1 MAEPFIPDP
10 EAVPFRE
17 RYLPAVPDIEVEPP
31 PGLPPKED
39 IVEPVV
45 NEPDQRIP
53 YDLEAA
59 YRSGMTMRQLAS
71 LLSEDAGMDYDALH
85 GDGFSDEEIVERL
98 VITRE
103 TTPDKAI
110 LEGVGRGVTQ
120 FGPAMAGAKLAATAS
135 LPLAP
140 LAGPFAPAVPF
151 VAGTL
156 GFGAGLW
163 AGTELE
169 DAMFS
174 EVPISPTVRPYMEGA
189 RTFGENLSLLTMPWA
204 FPAKASALPQQLR
217 YLNPLRK
224 TWGGISRTAKE
235 RPLTFGAAELS
246 ANTTSALGA
255 YLAEK
260 SSPGKTAPRI
270 GYEIMGGVLN
280 PTTLLLNQSVGIGQG
295 AARALE
301 RFTEA
306 GRDRAAARLLVG
318 AMDQLEDDP
327 QALLKLFGEEDELA
341 KFAKEL
347 GVEYTPRSAAQL
359 TGART
364 FVLIEQALSRN
375 NAKYSNQVRNA
386 INTNLAGAQRMIDMM
401 IQTGDPKLI
410 EEASKIKKRLVTNIV
425 EARLAQALDEAD
437 HHVSKLKIDDP
448 EAVEEAGK
456 RVHTIVKQALDD
468 VADQR
473 NALWEAV
480 DQTLPA
486 DARNIEEVFGEHE
499 DIFAA
504 YMETKPSQYPPVIR
518 SYLEKI
524 FRADVAP
531 EEAAAKISVAARK
544 AQGKVTS
551 SQDKIQDLADK
562 FPDDYRAFQEA
573 AQGAGLREYA
583 RRPEEVRR
591 ALAGRLPLGE
601 EVADPLHPRVL
612 RGEGEDTGTFVVAL
626 EGEAEPFD
634 PVNFDALTDQ
644 LAAITRAGRAKG
656 ASAVEKRIAQFAEL
670 ESTSLQNQRRVMEE
684 SALAAAERRVAAP
697 PGEGAAE
704 PIITLRDL
712 KLFRSQM
719 GNEAATARAAQD
731 WTKVNIYGDMAA
743 AAQRD
748 IEAISVDGRSAEVI
762 DAFNT
767 AKAFSKAEHDAFT
780 RSFGGKI
787 LRRTGAGEQR
797 IDPELLHE
805 ALTQGSSSA
814 TALRM
819 NQLREALE
827 LTAEEGGGISPAQ
840 IKRLL
845 TLRDAEELI
854 LREGARNV
862 IDTTTGR
869 VNVRALNNWLDK
881 NRRSLKDFPDLV
893 RDLSD
898 ARTAEILFK
907 QLGDTQSLAFKKMEA
922 SAVWHQFLGT
932 NDRNPIR
939 VLDMALADGKGAGG
953 DPIRA
958 LTQLAKMAS
967 NKPLI
972 REMAKKLNIPEGV
985 DAEELIK
992 RGFRDSFLD
1001 RAYVYAGGTGD
1012 SSLNF
1017 GAFRD
1022 WLFKPV
1028 EAGQPSRMKVM
1039 RDFGIIDEA
1048 DAGRLNVLVREA
1060 EKIQK
1065 SLLSGEDIGEMLVDA
1080 PQAIVDLVERL
1091 AGSTLG
1097 TELGRKAPGRGSGIL
1112 EATAGIRLV
1121 KNYWNKVPATQL
1133 REILWKASQDPE
1145 QMALMIEKGMKQQ
1158 KRKAIDVSR
1167 RVHTWL
1173 QGAGFD
1179 LLPLDPDEL
1188 EYVPEE
1194 EYRPVEPPSR
1204 GISPRP
1210 TVEDIGYPQLYRP
1223 PSPPTPTAPP
1233 PQAMAPPQPPAPPMP
1248 SPQGQSVPQPPPGE
1262 GVTPERSQYAAYFP
1276 NDPISGLIRQQ
1287 EQMGIAALMQQ
1298 MQGQQQ
1304 A

>member
-71 LLSEDAGMDYDALH
+71 LLAEDADMDYDALH

-103 TTPDKAI
+103 TTPSEAI
-110 LEGVGRGVTQ
+110 LEGVGRGVAQ
-120 FGPAMAGAKLAATAS
+120 FAPAMAGAKLAATAS
-135 LPLAP
+135 LPFAP
-140 LAGPFAPAVPF
+140 LAGPYAPVVPF
-151 VAGTL
+151 AAGVI

-224 TWGGISRTAKE
+224 MWGGISRTAKE

-246 ANTTSALGA
+246 ANTTSAIGA

-260 SSPGKTAPRI
+260 SAPGKTAPRI
-270 GYEIMGGVLN
+270 GYELMGGVLN
-280 PTTLLLNQSVGIGQG
+280 PTTLLLNQSVGIGQY

-341 KFAKEL
+341 KFVKEYNDDL
-347 GVEYTPRSAAQL
+347 FTTGGQKLVDEEGLKYTPRSAAQL

-375 NAKYSNQVRNA
+375 NAKYSSQVRNA
-386 INTNLAGAQRMIDMM
+386 INTNLAGAQRMIDLM

-410 EEASKIKKRLVTNIV
+410 EEASKIKMRLVANVV

-437 HHVSKLKIDDP
+437 HYVSKLKIDDP

-456 RVHTIVKQALDD
+456 RTHAIVRQAQKD

-473 NALWEAV
+473 NVLWDAV

-486 DARNIEEVFGEHE
+486 DARNIEEVFKEHE

-518 SYLEKI
+518 SYLQNV
-524 FRADVAP
+524 FRVGVDPEEVA
-531 EEAAAKISVAARK
+531 EAAAAQISVAARK
-544 AQGKVTS
+544 AQSKVTS
-551 SQDKIQDLADK
+551 AQDKTQDLADK
-562 FPDDYRAFQEA
+562 FPDDYRAFQDA
-573 AQGAGLREYA
+573 AQGFGLRRLGRKSDEIRTA
-583 RRPEEVRR
+583 LEGRPALDEE
-591 ALAGRLPLGE
+591 LL
-601 EVADPLHPRVL
+601 DPLHPRVVQEEVM
-612 RGEGEDTGTFVVAL
+612 GIQVNL
-626 EGEAEPFD
+626 EGAATPGDYGDVGFENISFD
-634 PVNFDALTDQ
+634 KLVEQ
-644 LAAITRAGRAKG
+644 LADIVRVGGERG
-656 ASAVEKRIAQFAEL
+656 SSAAEKRIAQFAEL

-719 GNEAATARAAQD
+719 GNEGATARAAQD

-748 IEAISVDGRSAEVI
+748 IEAISVEGRSAEVI

-805 ALTQGSSSA
+805 ALTQGTSSA

-840 IKRLL
+840 AKRLL

-881 NRRSLKDFPDLV
+881 HTRSLKDFPDHV

-958 LTQLAKMAS
+958 LTQLAKMAN
-967 NKPLI
+967 NKPLVQGL
-972 REMAKKLNIPEGV
+972 AKK
-985 DAEELIK
+985 
-992 RGFRDSFLD
+992 
-1001 RAYVYAGGTGD
+1001 T
-1012 SSLNF
+1012 
-1017 GAFRD
+1017 
-1022 WLFKPV
+1022 
-1028 EAGQPSRMKVM
+1028 
-1039 RDFGIIDEA
+1039 
-1048 DAGRLNVLVREA
+1048 
-1060 EKIQK
+1060 
-1065 SLLSGEDIGEMLVDA
+1065 
-1080 PQAIVDLVERL
+1080 
-1091 AGSTLG
+1091 
-1097 TELGRKAPGRGSGIL
+1097 
-1112 EATAGIRLV
+1112 
-1121 KNYWNKVPATQL
+1121 
-1133 REILWKASQDPE
+1133 
-1145 QMALMIEKGMKQQ
+1145 
-1158 KRKAIDVSR
+1158 
-1167 RVHTWL
+1167 
-1173 QGAGFD
+1173 
-1179 LLPLDPDEL
+1179 
-1188 EYVPEE
+1188 
-1194 EYRPVEPPSR
+1194 
-1204 GISPRP
+1204 
-1210 TVEDIGYPQLYRP
+1210 
-1223 PSPPTPTAPP
+1223 
-1233 PQAMAPPQPPAPPMP
+1233 
-1248 SPQGQSVPQPPPGE
+1248 
-1262 GVTPERSQYAAYFP
+1262 
-1276 NDPISGLIRQQ
+1276 
-1287 EQMGIAALMQQ
+1287 
-1298 MQGQQQ
+1298 
-1304 A
+1304 

>member
-1 MAEPFIPDP
+1 
-10 EAVPFRE
+10 
-17 RYLPAVPDIEVEPP
+17 
-31 PGLPPKED
+31 
-39 IVEPVV
+39 
-45 NEPDQRIP
+45 
-53 YDLEAA
+53 
-59 YRSGMTMRQLAS
+59 
-71 LLSEDAGMDYDALH
+71 
-85 GDGFSDEEIVERL
+85 
-98 VITRE
+98 
-103 TTPDKAI
+103 
-110 LEGVGRGVTQ
+110 
-120 FGPAMAGAKLAATAS
+120 
-135 LPLAP
+135 
-140 LAGPFAPAVPF
+140 
-151 VAGTL
+151 
-156 GFGAGLW
+156 
-163 AGTELE
+163 
-169 DAMFS
+169 
-174 EVPISPTVRPYMEGA
+174 
-189 RTFGENLSLLTMPWA
+189 MPWA

-224 TWGGISRTAKE
+224 MWGGISRTAKE

-246 ANTTSALGA
+246 ANTTSAMGA

-260 SSPGKTAPRI
+260 SAPGKTAPRI

-280 PTTLLLNQSVGIGQG
+280 PTTLLLNQSVGIGQY

-347 GVEYTPRSAAQL
+347 GIEYTPRSAAQL

-386 INTNLAGAQRMIDMM
+386 INTNLDGAQRMIDLM

-410 EEASKIKKRLVTNIV
+410 EEASKIKMRLVANVV

-437 HHVSKLKIDDP
+437 HYVSKLRIDDP

-486 DARNIEEVFGEHE
+486 DARNIEDVFKEHE

-518 SYLEKI
+518 SYLETV

-544 AQGKVTS
+544 AQSKVTS
-551 SQDKIQDLADK
+551 AQDKTQDLADK
-562 FPDDYRAFQEA
+562 FPDDYRAFQDA
-573 AQGAGLREYA
+573 AQGFGLRRLGRKSDEIRTA
-583 RRPEEVRR
+583 LEGRTALDEE
-591 ALAGRLPLGE
+591 LL
-601 EVADPLHPRVL
+601 DPLHPRVVREEAL
-612 RGEGEDTGTFVVAL
+612 GIQVNL
-626 EGEAEPFD
+626 EGEATPGDYGDVGFENISFD
-634 PVNFDALTDQ
+634 KLVEQ
-644 LAAITRAGRAKG
+644 LADIVRVGGERG
-656 ASAVEKRIAQFAEL
+656 SSAAEKRIAQFAEL
-670 ESTSLQNQRRVMEE
+670 ELTSLQNQRRVMEE
-684 SALAAAERRVAAP
+684 SVLVAAEKRAAALPAI
-697 PGEGAAE
+697 EGVGVEEVTE

-719 GNEAATARAAQD
+719 GNEGATARAAQD

-748 IEAISVDGRSAEVI
+748 IEAISVEGRSAEVI

-805 ALTQGSSSA
+805 ALTQGTSSA

-958 LTQLAKMAS
+958 LTQLAKMAN

-972 REMAKKLNIPEGV
+972 QGLAKKLNIPEGV
-985 DAEELIK
+985 DAGELIR

-1017 GAFRD
+1017 GAFRE

-1028 EAGQPSRMKVM
+1028 EAGQSSRMKVM

-1133 REILWKASQDPE
+1133 REILWKASQDPA

-1194 EYRPVEPPSR
+1194 EYRPVEPPSGVR
-1204 GISPRP
+1204 G
-1210 TVEDIGYPQLYRP
+1210 TGYPQLYRP
-1223 PSPPTPTAPP
+1223 PPTAPP
-1233 PQAMAPPQPPAPPMP
+1233 PQAMTAPQPPAPPPAPSMP
-1248 SPQGQSVPQPPPGE
+1248 GPQGQPVPQPSPEG
-1262 GVTPERSQYAAYFP
+1262 GVTPQRAQYAAIFP
-1276 NDPISGLIRQQ
+1276 NDPISAVIRQREQ
-1287 EQMGIAALMQQ
+1287 EEQKQGIAALMQQ
-1298 MQGQQQ
+1298 MQGQV
-1304 A
+1304 